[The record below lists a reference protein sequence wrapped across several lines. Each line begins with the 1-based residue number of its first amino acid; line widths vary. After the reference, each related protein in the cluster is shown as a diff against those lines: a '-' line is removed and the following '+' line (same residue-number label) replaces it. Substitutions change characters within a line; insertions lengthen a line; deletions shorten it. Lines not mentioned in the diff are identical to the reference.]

1 MEPNILIVGRKLAVI
16 KILISELENYK
27 GILFGADN
35 TTDIQKIIEK
45 EKIDIVVMGGG
56 LPDKKRKE
64 ISTFIAQINN
74 SIPVHIIEREENSS
88 PSDMIDFTNKKVVEF
103 KVQEVLKR

>member
-1 MEPNILIVGRKLAVI
+1 MEPNILIFGRKLAII
-16 KILISELENYK
+16 KILISELANYNRVV
-27 GILFGADN
+27 FGADN
-35 TTDIQKIIEK
+35 KEDIQKIIEK
-45 EKIDIVVMGGG
+45 EKIDFAVIGAG
-56 LPDKKRKE
+56 LHDEKRKE

-88 PSDMIDFTNKKVVEF
+88 PSDMIDFTNKKAVEF